1 MSRAICSRIPRALY
15 WIVTSSSPEFG
26 GPTVRRALITTWA
39 TGKFQLFHRT
49 DASHRALLS
58 FPWAAT
64 QLRQARFSG
73 ADVISTSIVLV
84 NLISYVWK
92 HISFCKY
99 IILGV
104 TFYFAKEFTNY
115 LPHCK
120 TLLNLFGF
128 LYWLI
133 YSVLLRVLLVASIH
147 WVQNFW
153 IFFLQ
158 VRPGNVIERKGAIF
172 NIPFICYWF
181 EYCTHTYKEFH
192 FGYLMQLMW
201 SRKDLPGK
209 QCAFRTI
216 VIELEWFC
224 LVTPSLV

>member
-15 WIVTSSSPEFG
+15 WVVTSSSPEFG

-39 TGKFQLFHRT
+39 TGKFQLFHQT

-104 TFYFAKEFTNY
+104 TFYFAKEFTNS

-128 LYWLI
+128 FYWLI
-133 YSVLLRVLLVASIH
+133 YSVFFAGATSCEYSLSTKFLNFFCRWDLGMSLKEKVQSLISFYMLLIRVLYTY
-147 WVQNFW
+147 
-153 IFFLQ
+153 LQ
-158 VRPGNVIERKGAIF
+158 RISLWLSDAIDVIQERF
-172 NIPFICYWF
+172 
-181 EYCTHTYKEFH
+181 T
-192 FGYLMQLMW
+192 
-201 SRKDLPGK
+201 R
-209 QCAFRTI
+209 
-216 VIELEWFC
+216 
-224 LVTPSLV
+224 